1 MSKTPVDWNDP
12 IYVWGSAENFIWSD
26 AYRVVSD
33 AYAGADDWYYSKK
46 KKDLDKNLSI
56 EQKQNFYNIVVK
68 VNGLTKSFKNH
79 KSEKIKITAD
89 HIHNTFREF
98 GFDSKISIK
107 AEIKKP

>member
-1 MSKTPVDWNDP
+1 MKFLTQKFLSERKELEKAILEKLNQPEIKQDTSKEKYQEYLDQ
-12 IYVWGSAENFIWSD
+12 
-26 AYRVVSD
+26 
-33 AYAGADDWYYSKK
+33 K